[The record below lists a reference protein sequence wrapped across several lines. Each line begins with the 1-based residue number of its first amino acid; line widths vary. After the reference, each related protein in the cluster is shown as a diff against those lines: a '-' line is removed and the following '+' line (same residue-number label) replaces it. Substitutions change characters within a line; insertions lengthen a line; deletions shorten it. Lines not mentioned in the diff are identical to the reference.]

1 MKLLIFSKLKFG
13 FSKHR
18 NVFRFDHFEIVF
30 CFASDELFKQN
41 YSCLALKIFRLNVIK
56 GNCVIF
62 FLHFFYTVS
71 YHFVL
76 CQSRAQLRYSW
87 MSIFWVFCDVVGGT
101 VMIDTQWKLISIF
114 VKRLWLNDRLTLHWR
129 ID

>member
-62 FLHFFYTVS
+62 FLHFFIQFHIILYCVS
-71 YHFVL
+71 QEHNLGIHECQFFESFV
-76 CQSRAQLRYSW
+76 
-87 MSIFWVFCDVVGGT
+87 M
-101 VMIDTQWKLISIF
+101 
-114 VKRLWLNDRLTLHWR
+114 
-129 ID
+129 

>member
-56 GNCVIF
+56 GNCVNF
-62 FLHFFYTVS
+62 FLHFFIQF
-71 YHFVL
+71 HFVL